1 MAAIARE
8 LHAQQENGTS
18 SNAPVQARGAAPQ
31 PKPLEGTAEQFMT
44 HPAFQASGQFGPL
57 FEVTKIPTDAD

>member
-8 LHAQQENGTS
+8 LHDQQENGTS

-44 HPAFQASGQFGPL
+44 HPAFPL